1 MQEHHTGYQPDSVAV
16 IGVGSALDAALQKR
30 LQRAGF
36 RVQLLAA
43 AELGELRPGSIVIN
57 ASACGGRRGMSTAL
71 DVCEQLAQIN
81 SGNLIHLSSCQVFRG
96 GERKVYDEE
105 ALPQPDCEAG
115 CEWLACEAALGGCEN
130 LITLRFGWMVD
141 LDEDA
146 LLGRILRSLV
156 AGRPVSLDDQS
167 RGSPV
172 TVSDMARVTVAVAQQ
187 LASGAPSS
195 GIYHYGSADSC
206 TAMEFAR
213 EVVERAQSFCD
224 EDLSAALSPLEEGEA
239 RSVVLAC
246 GKLRDV
252 FGIQQRSWR
261 QGLTRQ
267 VELWLERL
275 GKMRRDE
282 FAL

>member
-1 MQEHHTGYQPDSVAV
+1 MPEHNTGYQPDSVAI
-16 IGVGSALDAALQKR
+16 IGAGNAIDGALQKR

-43 AELGELRPGSIVIN
+43 GELQRLRPRSIVIN
-57 ASACGGRRGMSTAL
+57 ATACAGHRGMPAAL
-71 DVCEQLAQIN
+71 QVCETLAQRDC
-81 SGNLIHLSSCQVFRG
+81 SYLLHLSSYRVFRG
-96 GERKVYDEE
+96 GARKRYDEDE
-105 ALPQPDCEAG
+105 FPAPDSEAG
-115 CEWLACEAALGGCEN
+115 QQWLACEEALAGHDN
-130 LITLRFGWMVD
+130 LTILRLGWMVD
-141 LDEDA
+141 RNGDA
-146 LLGRILRSLV
+146 LLGRILRGLV
-156 AGRPVSLDDQS
+156 ARQPIALDEQS

-172 TVSDMARVTVAVAQQ
+172 TVTDMARVAVAVAQQ

-195 GIYHYGSADSC
+195 GIYHYGAADSC

-213 EVVERAQSFCD
+213 EVVERAQSFYD
-224 EDLSAALSPLEEGEA
+224 EEFPVQLDPLPDNQGH
-239 RSVVLAC
+239 SVVLAC

-275 GKMRRDE
+275 EGERSGQ
-282 FAL
+282 